1 MLPKIDTPIYD
12 LTLPLSKKKIRFRP
26 FLVKEEKILLMA
38 IESEDESAMLLAVK
52 QIVNNC
58 CLNSDF
64 DVESLPLSDLEFL
77 FLNLRARSV
86 GEVVELQYKCNN
98 KPNADSQEECGHLV
112 KFDLN
117 LLEIQPEIPEGHTNK
132 IELSSKMGILMKYP
146 NMKSMENVKGSDVE
160 KLMEI
165 LISCIDC
172 IYDEDNM
179 YYAKDQTKEELTE
192 FVENLNRVQF
202 AELQKF
208 FETLPKVRKELH
220 FHCDEC
226 GYDENIFVEGIQNF
240 FV

>member
-38 IESEDESAMLLAVK
+38 MESEDENAMLLAIQ

-58 CLNSDF
+58 CLNKDF

-98 KPNADSQEECGHLV
+98 KPNKDSDEECGHLV
-112 KFDLN
+112 KFELN
-117 LLEIQPEIPEGHTNK
+117 LLEVQPEVDKDHTTK
-132 IELSSKMGILMKYP
+132 IALSPKMGIVMKYP
-146 NMKSMENVKGSDVE
+146 SMKLMENVSGTEVE
-160 KLMEI
+160 KLMTI
-165 LISCIDC
+165 LISCIDY
-172 IYDEDNM
+172 IYDEEQL
-179 YYAKDQTKEELTE
+179 YYSKDQTKEELLD
-192 FVENLNRVQF
+192 FVESLNRNQF

-208 FETLPKVRKELH
+208 FETLPKIKKELH
-220 FHCDEC
+220 FHCDKC

>member
-38 IESEDESAMLLAVK
+38 IESEDENSMLLAIE

-58 CLNSDF
+58 CLNKDF

-98 KPNADSQEECGHLV
+98 RPDKDSEEECGHLV

-117 LLEIQPEIPEGHTNK
+117 LLEVQPEIPKDHSQK
-132 IELSSKMGILMKYP
+132 IELTPTMGIVMKYP
-146 NMKSMENVKGSDVE
+146 SMKLMEYLTGTEIE
-160 KLMEI
+160 KLMNL
-165 LISCIDC
+165 LIACIDY
-172 IYDEDNM
+172 IYDEEQM
-179 YYAKDQTKEELTE
+179 YYAKDQTKQELTD
-192 FVENLNRVQF
+192 FVESLNRIQF

-208 FETLPKVRKELH
+208 FESLPKIKKELH
-220 FHCDEC
+220 FHCDKC
-226 GYDENIFVEGIQNF
+226 NYDENIFVEGLQNF

>member
-38 IESEDESAMLLAVK
+38 IESEDENSMLLAIE

-58 CLNSDF
+58 CLNKDF

-98 KPNADSQEECGHLV
+98 KPDKDSEEECGHLV

-117 LLEIQPEIPEGHTNK
+117 LLEVQPEIPKDHSQK
-132 IELSSKMGILMKYP
+132 IELTPTMGIVMKYP
-146 NMKSMENVKGSDVE
+146 SMKLMGNLTGTEIE
-160 KLMEI
+160 KLMNL
-165 LISCIDC
+165 LIACIDY
-172 IYDEDNM
+172 IYDEEQM
-179 YYAKDQTKEELTE
+179 YYAKDQTKQELTD
-192 FVENLNRVQF
+192 FVESLNRIQF

-208 FETLPKVRKELH
+208 FESLPKIKKELH
-220 FHCDEC
+220 FHCDKC
-226 GYDENIFVEGIQNF
+226 NYDENIFVEGLQNF

>member
-12 LTLPLSKKKIRFRP
+12 LTLPLCKKKIRFRP

-38 IESEDESAMLLAVK
+38 IESEDENAMLLAVK

-58 CLNSDF
+58 CLNPDF
-64 DVESLPLSDLEFL
+64 DVEGLPLSDLEFL

-98 KPNADSQEECGHLV
+98 KTNPDSEEECGNLV

-132 IELSSKMGILMKYP
+132 IELSPKMGFLMKYP
-146 NMKSMENVKGSDVE
+146 SMKSMETVQGNNVE
-160 KLMEI
+160 KLMDI

-179 YYAKDQTKEELTE
+179 YYAKDQTKEELIE

-208 FETLPKVRKELH
+208 FETLPKVKKELH
-220 FHCDEC
+220 FHCDKC